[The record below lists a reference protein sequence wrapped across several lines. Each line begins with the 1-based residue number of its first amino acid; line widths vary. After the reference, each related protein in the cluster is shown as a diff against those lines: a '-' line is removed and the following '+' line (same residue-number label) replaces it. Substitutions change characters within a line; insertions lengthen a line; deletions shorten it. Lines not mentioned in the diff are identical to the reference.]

1 MRQRRQRELTAAAA
15 VIEDR
20 EVLRRRHVAERE
32 LDHVGEVPGV
42 PESGLAVPVQP
53 ERLSIASPHEHVA
66 RRVRKEQQHAAVPA
80 SGGVLEHLQAIVVTH
95 LAEVGAIAARS
106 RASPAPKE
114 LTSVEVDM
122 TNGTFRDPSR
132 VTVRERTGA
141 RSGTRE
147 RTPIPGA
154 AAGVSTL
161 RGTSG
166 CRRRRA
172 LRPGARRHTSPN
184 TAPRWDK

>member
-95 LAEVGAIAARS
+95 LAEVGAIDGRPIEGIA
-106 RASPAPKE
+106 
-114 LTSVEVDM
+114 
-122 TNGTFRDPSR
+122 
-132 VTVRERTGA
+132 GA
-141 RSGTRE
+141 EGIDECRSGHDEWDLSRSESSYSAGADRRAE
-147 RTPIPGA
+147 RNT
-154 AAGVSTL
+154 
-161 RGTSG
+161 GTNTDSRSG
-166 CRRRRA
+166 CRSFN
-172 LRPGARRHTSPN
+172 PAR
-184 TAPRWDK
+184 DKWLSST